1 MYVSLYVYESVNA
14 FFVFSYFLKRNIQQQ
29 QQQQNDSNSK
39 SFVQ

>member
-1 MYVSLYVYESVNA
+1 MYVALYVYESVNA

-29 QQQQNDSNSK
+29 QQQNDSNSK